1 VLDDCER
8 RDAHGKMQ
16 AHGNFAHLGLFMYY
30 VWRRVARYG
39 FDRAQQWTVYLF
51 NGATYENGQ
60 LEQLRIKA
68 ERHMRAVVEAL
79 AENVQL
85 QSRAESLELQCN
97 TTDLASKALD
107 KMQLSLKDVEQLV
120 QCGLVSPSDFQRH
133 LDAGNYIGFKNGVYD
148 ILHDRFLPK
157 GSVPPNVLVSMCTN
171 YDYVGPDDAAFSET
185 RAEIEEFYRK
195 LFAEDYG
202 DPNDERLAAM
212 WLLAGSLLCRESE
225 RKKAYV
231 LFGEGDSGK
240 TTFTNL
246 IKLTLGDY
254 AADGAGSEGPG
265 AERALVCVY
274 PDGGTVSCARDRGK
288 PLMHARERPPAAR
301 WIVPVEFGSTFVAGL
316 EAPDPWSRRYPQKHA
331 ELREWAPYHFVM
343 LARALRAYRAALLA
357 PQAPSYLGLGFL
369 ASGPSGPFRSSG
381 PSGPFLAS
389 RPSRA
394 FRPSRPSRPSR
405 PGTVYAFVTPSM
417 PGIVKIGATTRELA
431 DRLREANESDT
442 WRPPE
447 PYVVAC
453 AARVTDAFAAERS
466 LHVRLA
472 ERRVSAHREFFRLT
486 VNETSAAFRG
496 LTL

>member
-1 VLDDCER
+1 
-8 RDAHGKMQ
+8 
-16 AHGNFAHLGLFMYY
+16 
-30 VWRRVARYG
+30 
-39 FDRAQQWTVYLF
+39 
-51 NGATYENGQ
+51 
-60 LEQLRIKA
+60 
-68 ERHMRAVVEAL
+68 
-79 AENVQL
+79 
-85 QSRAESLELQCN
+85 
-97 TTDLASKALD
+97 
-107 KMQLSLKDVEQLV
+107 
-120 QCGLVSPSDFQRH
+120 
-133 LDAGNYIGFKNGVYD
+133 
-148 ILHDRFLPK
+148 
-157 GSVPPNVLVSMCTN
+157 VSMCTN

-254 AADGAGSEGPG
+254 AADGAGSEGP
-265 AERALVCVY
+265 AAARALVCVY

-331 ELREWAPYHFVM
+331 ELREWAPHNFVM

-369 ASGPSGPFRSSG
+369 ASGPFRSSG

-389 RPSRA
+389 RA
-394 FRPSRPSRPSR
+394 FRPSR

-417 PGIVKIGATTRELA
+417 PGIVKIGATTR
-431 DRLREANESDT
+431 DRLR
-442 WRPPE
+442 
-447 PYVVAC
+447 
-453 AARVTDAFAAERS
+453 AAPGT
-466 LHVRLA
+466 VR
-472 ERRVSAHREFFRLT
+472 RRVCRPCHRRVRGRASAPCEASR
-486 VNETSAAFRG
+486 AAG
-496 LTL
+496 